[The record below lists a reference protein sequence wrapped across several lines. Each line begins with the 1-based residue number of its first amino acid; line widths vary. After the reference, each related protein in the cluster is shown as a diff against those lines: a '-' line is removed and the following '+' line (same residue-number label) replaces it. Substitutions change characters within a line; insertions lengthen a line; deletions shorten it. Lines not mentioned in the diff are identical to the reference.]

1 MLRWQKFDLFYI
13 HLYLYLICFYDFSF
27 FLYDLLLRHLMRTF
41 SCYPCLK
48 AAAVLILIP
57 IIYFHYQRL
66 EYVVKCHCQTV
77 LWGDDI
83 TANDVIQRN
92 QHWKT
97 KKINL
102 TSIVITDVKLT
113 SQLKKDSQLCSS
125 FSWQRHYHCKVPG
138 AWLCMYVG
146 ITVLF

>member
-1 MLRWQKFDLFYI
+1 MQTSRPTFLSKNNFEMLMWVKEA
-13 HLYLYLICFYDFSF
+13 YLWNLHKISCCAGKNSIYFTFTFICIWFVFMIFLF

-66 EYVVKCHCQTV
+66 EYVVKCHCQSV
-77 LWGDDI
+77 LWVDDI
-83 TANDVIQRN
+83 TANDAIQRN
-92 QHWKT
+92 QHLKT

-113 SQLKKDSQLCSS
+113 S
-125 FSWQRHYHCKVPG
+125 
-138 AWLCMYVG
+138 
-146 ITVLF
+146 